1 MKDKVLIDTSVWIAY
16 LQGTAPEK
24 LQQLV
29 DRLLDMKEIVVP
41 KIVLAE
47 LIQGARSEKDI
58 AVIREFLEAFTVVC
72 EGHRTWMDA
81 GKLSYDLKK
90 KGKTV
95 NLADCYISIMA
106 KENRASILSLDKH
119 FRDVQNEAGVEL
131 IAI

>member
-1 MKDKVLIDTSVWIAY
+1 MRDRVLIDTSVWIDY
-16 LQGTAPEK
+16 LQGTASEE

-29 DRLLDMKEIVVP
+29 DSLLGTKEIVVP

-58 AVIREFLEAFTVVC
+58 AVIREFLEAFTVVS
-72 EGHRTWMDA
+72 EGDRTWMDA

-106 KENRASILSLDKH
+106 KENHASILSLDKH
-119 FRDVQNEAGVEL
+119 FRDVQHEAGVEL